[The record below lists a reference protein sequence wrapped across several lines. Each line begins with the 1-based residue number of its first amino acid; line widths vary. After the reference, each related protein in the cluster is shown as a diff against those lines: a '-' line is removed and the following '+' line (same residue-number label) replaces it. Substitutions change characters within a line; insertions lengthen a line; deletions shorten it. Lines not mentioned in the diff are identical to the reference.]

1 MIVAAAGRDPARPGP
16 SVSAGPAVR
25 EGKVVMSSSRRPHRS
40 HRSRP
45 IIRRPVFAACFL
57 AAATLAAGLSGT
69 SRTAAQTPADAPA
82 LFVERIDVNVINV
95 EVFVTDDQGRHVTG
109 LTKDDFVIL
118 QDGQPVE
125 ITNFFTVSRQDRVD
139 REISGAAAK
148 GAPAAPAVADLPE
161 DQRLNLLVY
170 VDHFNLHPS
179 NRTRVLDELGGFL
192 EDRMFQGDRVMLVGY
207 DGQLEVVQ
215 QFTGDPTL
223 LRGAL
228 RKLGTKKTGRVQADA
243 KRRMTQANMRTFV
256 EEGEAIMAHDVLRGY
271 IQEQRV
277 ELRRSAAALGT
288 VVRSLAGLP
297 GRKALLYVSDGLPK
311 RPGEEL
317 YEWLTII
324 NGSGSIQTSRPG
336 SNVDLAIESINQDE
350 SQLFN
355 DITRHA
361 NAHQVTLYTV
371 DASGGAGDST
381 ISAAESSTLIEG
393 GGRVAIDS
401 LSTTNMQESLIDMAD
416 STGGRSVLNTF
427 DFADAFQRTAADF
440 DRFYSLGFRSP
451 ADGDGAYHKIDVRLK
466 RPGLNIRHRTGY
478 VDKPAVEQVADRTYS
493 SLIFD
498 LEANPLGVEIEFG
511 PPERKGRKVYH
522 LPVLVRIPFREVT
535 LLSNGEFEE
544 GRLRIFLAVKD
555 DAGGISDLVEYT
567 YPLQVPS
574 EMLDQVRGKEI
585 GYSAILKISPGTP
598 RVAIGVWDEL
608 SGVESFVHKEVLVE
622 RKKG

>member
-1 MIVAAAGRDPARPGP
+1 MP
-16 SVSAGPAVR
+16 
-25 EGKVVMSSSRRPHRS
+25 SSRRPQS
-40 HRSRP
+40 SPRP
-45 IIRRPVFAACFL
+45 PSSPRPLPSSRRPLLAACAL
-57 AAATLAAGLSGT
+57 ATAALAAGLPGV
-69 SRTAAQTPADAPA
+69 AQSPGETPP
-82 LFVERIDVNVINV
+82 LFVDRIDVNVINV
-95 EVFVTDDQGRHVTG
+95 EVFVTDDRGHHVIG
-109 LTKDDFVIL
+109 LTKDDFEIL
-118 QDGQPVE
+118 QDGRPVE
-125 ITNFFTVSRQDRVD
+125 VTNFFTVSRQDRVA
-139 REISGAAAK
+139 RELAA
-148 GAPAAPAVADLPE
+148 APAAAEAPPAESAPAAAADLPE

-170 VDHFNLHPS
+170 VDHFNLHPA

-207 DGQLEVVQ
+207 DGQLEVVER
-215 QFTGDPTL
+215 FTGDPAV
-223 LRGAL
+223 LRSAL
-228 RKLGTKKTGRVQADA
+228 RQLATKKTGRPQADA
-243 KRRMTQANMRTFV
+243 ERRMTIENMRTFV
-256 EEGEAIMAHDVLRGY
+256 EEGEALMAHNILRGY
-271 IQEQRV
+271 VQEQRV

-297 GRKALLYVSDGLPK
+297 GRKAVLYVSDGLPK

-317 YEWLTII
+317 YEWLTIL
-324 NGSGSIQTSRPG
+324 NGSGSIQTSRVG
-336 SNVDLAIESINQDE
+336 AGVDLTIESVTQDE
-350 SQLFN
+350 SQLFD

-371 DASGGAGDST
+371 DASGSAGDST
-381 ISAAESSTLIEG
+381 ISAAESSTLITG

-416 STGGRSVLNTF
+416 STGGRSVLNTY

-451 ADGDGAYHKIDVRLK
+451 AEGDGKYHAIEVRVK
-466 RPGLNIRHRTGY
+466 RPGLNVRHRTGY
-478 VDKPAVEQVADRTYS
+478 VDKPNGERVADRTYS

-498 LEANPLGVEIEFG
+498 MEANPLGVEIDFG
-511 PPERKGRKVYH
+511 KPERQGRKVYH
-522 LPVLVRIPFREVT
+522 LPVLVRIPFRDVT
-535 LLSNGEFEE
+535 LLPNGAVEE

-555 DAGGISDLVEYT
+555 DAGGVSDLVEFT
-567 YPLQVPS
+567 YPLQVPA
-574 EMLDQVRGKEI
+574 EMVAEVRGKEI